1 MKKQLWSP
9 SPERIQNTL
18 LDRFMKVVGEQ
29 QRRNFEDYDA
39 LWQWSVDELESFWSS
54 LWDFCGVAGHRS
66 DEVLRNKTDLFNSEF
81 FPDAELNYAEN
92 LLLGAQS
99 DPVLIFRHESGKR
112 REITRKELLGQVS
125 RLQQALRDLGVGK
138 GDRVAGYLPNIPE
151 TVAAM
156 LATTSLGAVWS
167 SCSPDFGVNG
177 LKDRFG
183 QIEPKVLFTA
193 DGYTYN
199 GKTFDSLRAM
209 AELGAHI
216 GSVKRTVVIPFVSEQ
231 PNIDVLGEKGI
242 LLADLCADYA
252 EEPVQFT
259 PVNFRDPL
267 FILFS
272 SGTTGLPKCFVHT
285 VGGTL
290 LHHLKEHQ
298 LQCDIQSGDRLL
310 YFTTCGWAMWNWQ
323 VSALASGATLVLY
336 EGSPTYPNACSLP
349 DIVAAEA
356 VTHFGTSAKYLDSCA
371 KQGVA
376 PIETHDFSSLR
387 TMMSTGSPLSADG
400 FQYVYESWKKDVCL
414 SSISGGTDIIGCFV
428 GGNPIGPVY
437 AGQCQKRHLGM
448 DVRVFDSR
456 GNSIM
461 GEPGELVC
469 LSPHPGMPLG
479 FLNDPDRR
487 RYFDAYFSRFANVWC
502 HSDWV
507 ELTPELGMIFYGR
520 SDATLNPG
528 GVRIGTA
535 EIYRQVENIEDIL
548 EAVVIG
554 QDWDN
559 DVRVVLFVRLKE
571 GCQLTDSLVQRVKSE
586 IRSNAT
592 PRHVPAKILAVP
604 DIPRTHSGKVT
615 ELAVRDVVHGRPV
628 NNVESLANPQALEY
642 FRNLHALRN

>member
-1 MKKQLWSP
+1 MTQKLWSP
-9 SPERIQNTL
+9 SPERIEGTL
-18 LDRFMKVVGEQ
+18 LKRFMDSICKQYGVFQ
-29 QRRNFEDYDA
+29 DYDQ
-39 LWQWSVDELESFWSS
+39 LWQWSVDEIEDFWRAV
-54 LWDFCGVAGHRS
+54 WDFCGVVGDPAE
-66 DEVLRNKTDLFNSEF
+66 EVLRNGQDLFNAEF
-81 FPDAELNYAEN
+81 FPDASLNYSEN
-92 LLLGAQS
+92 LLRGAKA
-99 DPVLIFRHESGKR
+99 DPVLIFRHESGMR
-112 REITRKELLGQVS
+112 QEISHQTLCDQVS
-125 RLQQALRDLGVGK
+125 RLQQALWNMGVQK

-151 TVAAM
+151 AVVAM
-156 LATTSLGAVWS
+156 LATASLGAVWS

-199 GKTFDSLRAM
+199 GKFFDSLGVV
-209 AELGAHI
+209 AELGSHLPN
-216 GSVKRTVVIPFVSEQ
+216 VKKIVVIPFVNDKPKIGILGQKGVLLTELCSQYVEQ
-231 PNIDVLGEKGI
+231 PLQ
-242 LLADLCADYA
+242 YT
-252 EEPVQFT
+252 Q
-259 PVNFRDPL
+259 VNFRDPL

-272 SGTTGLPKCFVHT
+272 SGTTGLPKCFVHS

-298 LQCDIQSGDRLL
+298 LQCDIKPQDRLL
-310 YFTTCGWAMWNWQ
+310 YFTTLGWAMWNWQ
-323 VSALASGATLVLY
+323 VSALASDATLVLY
-336 EGSPTYPNACSLP
+336 EGSPTYPNAYHLA
-349 DIVAAEA
+349 DVVAEEK

-371 KQGVA
+371 KQNVR
-376 PIETHDFSSLR
+376 PVETHDFACLR
-387 TMMSTGSPLSADG
+387 TILSTGSPLSAEG
-400 FQYVYESWKKDVCL
+400 FQYVYLSWKQDVCL

-448 DVRVFDSR
+448 DVRVYD
-456 GNSIM
+456 GDGQPIM

-479 FLNDPDRR
+479 FLNDPDRK
-487 RYFDAYFSRFANVWC
+487 RYFDAYFARFDSAWC

-507 ELTPELGMIFYGR
+507 ELTPEKGMIFYGR

-535 EIYRQVENIEDIL
+535 EIYRQVENIEEIL
-548 EAVVIG
+548 ESVVIG

-571 GCQLTDSLVQRVKSE
+571 GFQLTDELVRRVKNE
-586 IRSNAT
+586 IRVNAT
-592 PRHVPAKILAVP
+592 PRHVPAKILAVT

-615 ELAVRDVVHGRPV
+615 ELAVRDVVHGRAV
-628 NNVESLANPQALEY
+628 KNMESLSNPE
-642 FRNLHALRN
+642 ALRCFMNLEPLLS

>member
-1 MKKQLWSP
+1 MTQKLWSP
-9 SPERIQNTL
+9 SSERIEDTL
-18 LDRFMKVVGEQ
+18 LKRFMDSICKQYGVFQ
-29 QRRNFEDYDA
+29 DYDQ
-39 LWQWSVDELESFWSS
+39 LWQWSVDEIEDFWRAV
-54 LWDFCGVAGHRS
+54 WDFCDVVGDPAE
-66 DEVLRNKTDLFNSEF
+66 EVLRNGKDLFNAEF
-81 FPDAELNYAEN
+81 FPGASLNYAEN
-92 LLLGAQS
+92 LLRGAKA

-112 REITRKELLGQVS
+112 QEISHQTLCDQVS
-125 RLQQALRDLGVGK
+125 RLQQALWNMGVQK

-151 TVAAM
+151 AVVAM
-156 LATTSLGAVWS
+156 LATASLGAVWS

-183 QIEPKVLFTA
+183 QIEPKVLFAA

-199 GKTFDSLRAM
+199 GKFFDSLGVV
-209 AELGAHI
+209 AELGSHI
-216 GSVKRTVVIPFVSEQ
+216 ASVKKIVVIPFVNDKPKIGILGQKGVLLTELCSQYVEQ
-231 PNIDVLGEKGI
+231 PLQ
-242 LLADLCADYA
+242 YT
-252 EEPVQFT
+252 Q
-259 PVNFRDPL
+259 VNFRDPL

-272 SGTTGLPKCFVHT
+272 SGTTGLPKCFVHS

-298 LQCDIQSGDRLL
+298 LQCDIKPQDCLL
-310 YFTTCGWAMWNWQ
+310 YFTTLGWAMWNWQ
-323 VSALASGATLVLY
+323 VSALASDATLVLY
-336 EGSPTYPNACSLP
+336 EGSPTYPNAYHLA
-349 DIVAAEA
+349 DVVAEEK

-371 KQGVA
+371 KQNVR
-376 PIETHDFSSLR
+376 PVETHDFACLR
-387 TMMSTGSPLSADG
+387 TILSTGSPLSAEG
-400 FQYVYESWKKDVCL
+400 FQYVYRSWKQDVCL

-448 DVRVFDSR
+448 DVRVYD
-456 GNSIM
+456 GDGQPIM

-479 FLNDPDRR
+479 FLNDPERK
-487 RYFDAYFSRFANVWC
+487 RYFDAYFSRFDNAWC

-507 ELTPELGMIFYGR
+507 ELTPEKGMIFYGR

-535 EIYRQVENIEDIL
+535 EIYRQMENIEEIL
-548 EAVVIG
+548 ESVVIG

-559 DVRVVLFVRLKE
+559 DVRVVLFVRLRE
-571 GCQLTDSLVQRVKSE
+571 GFELTDELMRRVKNE
-586 IRSNAT
+586 IRVNAT

-615 ELAVRDVVHGRPV
+615 ELAVRDVVHGRAV
-628 NNVESLANPQALEY
+628 KNMESLSNPE
-642 FRNLHALRN
+642 ALRHFMNLEPLLA